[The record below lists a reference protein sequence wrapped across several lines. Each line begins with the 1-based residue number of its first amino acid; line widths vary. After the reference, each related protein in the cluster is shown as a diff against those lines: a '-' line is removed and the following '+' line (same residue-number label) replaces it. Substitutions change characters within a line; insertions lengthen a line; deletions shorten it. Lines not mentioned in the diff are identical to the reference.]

1 MAQWKTPP
9 QCKCRALA
17 GQVKTI
23 RRRKL
28 VEILGSAVLTVSHLM
43 CSQSSRE
50 REGNSIS
57 IKNYPKTQNLESAA
71 YFLFLEVIGKT
82 FSVSA
87 RPFRLGLYVVA
98 VQNFENL

>member
-28 VEILGSAVLTVSHLM
+28 VEILGSAVLTVSHPM

-57 IKNYPKTQNLESAA
+57 IKNYPKTQNLESA

>member
-28 VEILGSAVLTVSHLM
+28 VEILGSAVLTVSIP
-43 CSQSSRE
+43 CAANPPE

-57 IKNYPKTQNLESAA
+57 IKNYPKTQNLESA
-71 YFLFLEVIGKT
+71 YSLFLEAIEIT
-82 FSVSA
+82 FSVHASF
-87 RPFRLGLYVVA
+87 FRL
-98 VQNFENL
+98 